1 MEGVLLKAGIGGPVV
16 DFEGNFVDMNF
27 YGRKQGT
34 PFLPQVMIVR
44 VLAHFEKKGRTR
56 VPCGFSCTPLAVALT
71 AASPQPQRRRHVPA
85 FCLRAPRA
93 STAWRPRARGPP
105 PPEARART
113 VRLFFDGPGRRVLF
127 AEAGEGAAAFLSAL
141 LAEPVRAAVG
151 ELLQEDPAS
160 AAAGCFG
167 NLAAAEALL
176 PRGPASTA
184 SSRAVPPASKGMGI
198 MARRLFRCGHLG
210 CRCSD
215 VASREAGSARLCA
228 SPFCSRANGGGAPGR
243 GGATRSSTSWRP
255 ASTAARTGPL
265 RRPAA
270 APGGAGTPSTA
281 AARATRGT
289 AAATS
294 SRAASASRTSAASS
308 ARSAA
313 AGPPWR
319 SRVPRPA
326 TARTHPSPL
335 VRTRGLATRP
345 WDRLPATPSWTT
357 SS

>member
-1 MEGVLLKAGIGGPVV
+1 MEGVLLEAGIGGPVV
-16 DFEGNFVDMNF
+16 DFEGPGRGRRRRKQGRRWEGLGGAAREECTWPFVGMNF
-27 YGRKQGT
+27 YDRKQGA

-71 AASPQPQRRRHVPA
+71 AASPQPQRRRH
-85 FCLRAPRA
+85 
-93 STAWRPRARGPP
+93 
-105 PPEARART
+105 ARART

-160 AAAGCFG
+160 AAASCFG

-184 SSRAVPPASKGMGI
+184 SSRAVPPASEGMGI

-215 VASREAGSARLCA
+215 VASREAGSARPCA
-228 SPFCSRANGGGAPGR
+228 SPSCSRANGGGAPGR

-255 ASTAARTGPL
+255 ASAAARTGPP

-294 SRAASASRTSAASS
+294 SRAASALRTS
-308 ARSAA
+308 A

-319 SRVPRPA
+319 SRAPRPA

-345 WDRLPATPSWTT
+345 RDLLPATPSWTT